1 MGLQFYYLNLIERN
15 LTVKILMKL
24 TAPIVICIL
33 WLAYCDKKIIVS
45 EYLLKRETQRLAE
58 YAYFEG
64 QKDAITGDVRIKY
77 IEEDS
82 CWVWTKSPWDAKFHF
97 DWIIYD
103 PRQPIKFDNKR

>member
-1 MGLQFYYLNLIERN
+1 MPKIEYY
-15 LTVKILMKL
+15 
-24 TAPIVICIL
+24 P
-33 WLAYCDKKIIVS
+33 
-45 EYLLKRETQRLAE
+45 
-58 YAYFEG
+58 
-64 QKDAITGDVRIKY
+64 IKY